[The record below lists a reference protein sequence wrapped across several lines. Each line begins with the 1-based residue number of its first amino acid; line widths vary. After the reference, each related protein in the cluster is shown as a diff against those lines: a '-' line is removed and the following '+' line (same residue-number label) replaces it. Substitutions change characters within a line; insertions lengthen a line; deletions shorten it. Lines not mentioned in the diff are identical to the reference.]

1 MAKKKGEKYE
11 AILEAAVKV
20 IAANGYR
27 NSQINKIA
35 KKAGVAD
42 GTVYLYF
49 DSKEEIMVDIHN
61 EFLGGFIEEVRRG
74 MMGIN
79 DSPGKLKKLVEAHLT
94 ILEKDYDL
102 AVVVMVE
109 LRQPDPVLRRATS
122 DVLKRYFRLIEELI
136 EQGQANGS
144 FNPELNKFLA
154 RRMIFGTLD
163 EIVISWVY
171 NPNRSLSDLVPQ
183 VYKMLLNGLTGNTV
197 QS

>member
-11 AILEAAVKV
+11 AILKAAVNV

-35 KKAGVAD
+35 KAAGVAD

-49 DSKEEIMVDIHN
+49 DSKEEIMVDVFN
-61 EFLGGFIEEVRRG
+61 EFLGGFIEQIRLE
-74 MMGIN
+74 MESIN
-79 DSPGKLKKLVEAHLT
+79 DTPGKLRKLVEAHLT

-109 LRQPDPVLRRATS
+109 LRVPDPALRRPTS
-122 DVLKRYFRLIEELI
+122 DVLKRYFRLIEALI
-136 EQGQANGS
+136 EEGQANGS
-144 FNPELNKFLA
+144 FDPDLNKFLA
-154 RRMIFGTLD
+154 RRMVFGTLD

-171 NPNRSLSDLVPQ
+171 NPNRSLSDLVPE
-183 VYKMLLNGLTGNTV
+183 VYKMLLNGLTRK
-197 QS
+197 

>member
-11 AILEAAVKV
+11 AILKAAVKV

-35 KKAGVAD
+35 KQAGVAD

-49 DSKEEIMVDIHN
+49 DSKEEIMVDVFN
-61 EFLGGFIEEVRRG
+61 EFLGGFIEEIRLE
-74 MMGIN
+74 MEGISS
-79 DSPGKLKKLVEAHLT
+79 SPGKLHKLVEAHLT

-122 DVLKRYFRLIEELI
+122 DVLKKYFRLIEALI
-136 EQGQANGS
+136 EEGQGNGS
-144 FNPELNKFLA
+144 FDPDLNKFLA

-183 VYKMLLNGLTGNTV
+183 VYKMLLSGLTRNN
-197 QS
+197 

>member
-11 AILEAAVKV
+11 AIIEAAVKV
-20 IAANGYR
+20 ISANGYK

-49 DSKEEIMVDIHN
+49 DSKEEIMVDVFN
-61 EFLGGFIEEVRRG
+61 EFLGGFIEQVRLEMESIG
-74 MMGIN
+74 
-79 DSPGKLKKLVEAHLT
+79 DTPGKLRKLVEAHLT
-94 ILEKDYDL
+94 ILEKAYDL

-109 LRQPDPVLRRATS
+109 LRQPDPVLRRATM
-122 DVLKRYFRLIEELI
+122 DVLKKYFRLIEALI
-136 EQGQANGS
+136 EEGQANGS
-144 FNPELNKFLA
+144 FNPDLNKFLA

-171 NPNRSLSDLVPQ
+171 RPNRSLSELVPQ
-183 VYKMLLNGLTGNTV
+183 VYKMLLNGLTR
-197 QS
+197 